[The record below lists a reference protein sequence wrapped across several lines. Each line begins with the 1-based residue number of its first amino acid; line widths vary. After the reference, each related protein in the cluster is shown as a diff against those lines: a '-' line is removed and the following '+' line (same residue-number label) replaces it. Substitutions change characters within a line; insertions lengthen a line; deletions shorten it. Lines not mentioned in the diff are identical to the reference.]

1 MLGHLLIQECHPT
14 HHGLRFRYRGSTQS
28 HSIVRSA
35 EENVEPRS
43 LALCIN
49 MRCPAIGFLS
59 PARFEGHTPI
69 TSPSGSSS
77 MSRCR
82 ITASVADPHPGTNPP
97 LRPVF
102 WSLGRELGGNPD
114 AVSGLRRE
122 CRGLLEGDDPGV

>member
-77 MSRCR
+77 LSRPKLRDLEHVNLHEDLGKCR
-82 ITASVADPHPGTNPP
+82 RHRSHVLT
-97 LRPVF
+97 
-102 WSLGRELGGNPD
+102 
-114 AVSGLRRE
+114 
-122 CRGLLEGDDPGV
+122 